1 MLLKFALITTF
12 LGIIALIFLS
22 QSLILPLTAISE
34 IDNSKLDSFVRI
46 QGKIISVKNYE
57 NMALLKIS
65 DETANITVIARNKLN
80 ISKNDWM
87 DVIGKVVEYKG
98 MLEIEA
104 EQIKTK

>member
-1 MLLKFALITTF
+1 MLLKFALLTAF
-12 LGIIALIFLS
+12 LGIIALVFLS
-22 QSLILPLTAISE
+22 QSLVLPLTEISE
-34 IDNSKLDSFVRI
+34 IDSSKLDSFVRI

-57 NMALLKIS
+57 NMALLRIS
-65 DETANITVIARNKLN
+65 DGTENITVIARSKLN
-80 ISKNDWM
+80 ISKNDWI